1 MHMKPL
7 AISILC
13 LSLACFGASSAF
25 AAEVTEDSVSRVV
38 VQGSTL
44 EDFFTAALD
53 YSPELRI
60 SRDRLDIGAARRKAA
75 NAQLLPQLN
84 ANANVSDNNQY
95 DNVVDVRNKYRGERY
110 SLQLSQVLFNWS
122 AFSARSAAYLSEDQA
137 EAEYYAQL
145 SYVLTDVAE
154 KYFEVLQAQD
164 AVTSINT
171 EVEAFNIQLQ
181 QIESL
186 YKLQSAQITDLYS
199 AQARFASVQ
208 AEQLTRESELAL
220 AKEKLRSV
228 SGVNVGELYRLNE
241 EVDIP
246 AVEGSVETWLE
257 RARSGNQ
264 QIIAREY
271 AVRAANK
278 RVDERQ
284 GAYMPR
290 VSIVAQQQRSDL
302 GFDNR
307 PTNST
312 DTSYIGLDVS
322 IPLFA
327 GGRNRAGVSEAR
339 SQHSIAQNE
348 LRQIQLQIVESTR
361 LAYLQAK
368 SSELQI
374 AAAER
379 LAESTAL
386 SYTAM
391 QRGFELGT
399 VNSVDV
405 LNALRDRFRAER
417 DLQRVRYEHIRYNL
431 LLKREAGILSAED
444 LLDVGNWL
452 IAPQN

>member
-1 MHMKPL
+1 MPMKRLIIPTL
-7 AISILC
+7 A
-13 LSLACFGASSAF
+13 LSLCFACAAPLV
-25 AAEVTEDSVSRVV
+25 AAELEEQAVTRVL

-60 SRDRLDIGAARRKAA
+60 SRDRLDISAARRKAA
-75 NAQLLPQLN
+75 NGQLLPQLN
-84 ANANVSDNNQY
+84 ANANVSDNNQF
-95 DNVVDVRNKYRGERY
+95 DNVRDIRNKYRGERY

-122 AFSARSAAYLSEDQA
+122 AYSARSAAYLSEDQA

-154 KYFEVLQAQD
+154 KYFAILQAED
-164 AVTSINT
+164 AVSSINT
-171 EVEAFNIQLQ
+171 EVDAVGRQLE
-181 QIESL
+181 QIEAL
-186 YKLQSAQITDLYS
+186 YNLQSVQITDLYE
-199 AQARFASVQ
+199 AQARFASIQ

-220 AKEKLRSV
+220 AREKLRSV
-228 SGVNVGELYRLNE
+228 SGVGIGELYRLNE
-241 EVDIP
+241 EVEIP
-246 AVEGSVETWLE
+246 SVQGSVETWLE
-257 RARSGNQ
+257 RARSDNQ

-278 RVDERQ
+278 RIDERQ

-290 VSIVAQQQRSDL
+290 VSIIAQQQRSDL
-302 GFDNR
+302 GFDNT

-327 GGRNRAGVSEAR
+327 GGRNRAGVNEAR
-339 SQHSIAQNE
+339 SLHSIAQNE
-348 LRQIQLQIVESTR
+348 LRQIQLEIIERTR
-361 LAYLQAK
+361 VAYLQAK

-374 AAAER
+374 EAAQRFAQ
-379 LAESTAL
+379 STAL

-417 DLQRVRYEHIRYNL
+417 DLQRARYDHIRYNL

>member
-1 MHMKPL
+1 MRMKPL
-7 AISILC
+7 YISTLC
-13 LSLACFGASSAF
+13 LSLACVSAIPSF
-25 AAEVTEDSVSRVV
+25 AADVTEEAVTRVV

-60 SRDRLDIGAARRKAA
+60 SRDRLNISSARKKAA
-75 NAQLLPQLN
+75 NGELLPQLS
-84 ANANVSDNNQY
+84 ASGSVSDNNQL
-95 DNVVDVRNKYRGERY
+95 DNVQDVRNKYRGERY
-110 SLQLSQVLFNWS
+110 SLQLTQVLFNWS
-122 AFSARSAAYLSEDQA
+122 AFSARSAASLSEDQA

-154 KYFEVLQAQD
+154 KYFEVLQAED
-164 AVTSINT
+164 AVTSINA
-171 EVEAFNIQLQ
+171 EVETFNNQLR

-186 YKLQSAQITDLYS
+186 YELQSAQITDLYN
-199 AQARFASVQ
+199 AQARLASVH

-220 AKEKLRSV
+220 AREKLRSV

-241 EVDIP
+241 EIEIP
-246 AVEGSVETWLE
+246 SVEGSVETWLD

-278 RVDERQ
+278 RIDQSQ
-284 GAYMPR
+284 GAYMPS
-290 VSIVAQQQRSDL
+290 VSIVAQQQSSNL
-302 GFDNR
+302 GYDN
-307 PTNST
+307 TLSNST
-312 DTSYIGLDVS
+312 DSSYIGLNVTV
-322 IPLFA
+322 PLFA
-327 GGRNRAGVSEAR
+327 GGRNRAGVNEAR

-348 LRQIQLQIVESTR
+348 LRQIQLEIVERTR

-374 AAAER
+374 NAAER

-417 DLQRVRYEHIRYNL
+417 DLQRARYDHIRYNL
-431 LLKREAGILSAED
+431 LLKREAGILSADD

-452 IAPQN
+452 IPPQN

>member
-1 MHMKPL
+1 MRMKPFY
-7 AISILC
+7 ISALC
-13 LSLACFGASSAF
+13 LGFACATVAPTF
-25 AAEVTEDSVSRVV
+25 AADESEQQADRIIM
-38 VQGSTL
+38 QGSTL
-44 EDFFTAALD
+44 EDFFTAALE

-60 SRDRLDIGAARRKAA
+60 SRDSLDISASRRKAA
-75 NAQLLPQLN
+75 NSQLLPQLS
-84 ANANVSDNNQY
+84 ANANVSDNNQF
-95 DNVVDVRNKYRGERY
+95 DNFRDVRSKYRGERY

-122 AFSARSAAYLSEDQA
+122 AFSARGAAYLAEDQA

-154 KYFEVLQAQD
+154 KYFEVLQAED
-164 AVTSINT
+164 AVTSANA
-171 EVEAFNIQLQ
+171 EVEAFNNQLNR
-181 QIESL
+181 IESL
-186 YKLQSAQITDLYS
+186 YNLQSAQITDLYR
-199 AQARFASVQ
+199 AQAQFASVQ

-220 AKEKLRSV
+220 AREKLRSV
-228 SGVNVGELYRLNE
+228 TGVSVGELYRLNE
-241 EVDIP
+241 EVEIP
-246 AVEGSVETWLE
+246 PVEGSIDTWLE
-257 RARSGNQ
+257 RARRSNQ
-264 QIIAREY
+264 QIIAQEY
-271 AVRAANK
+271 AVRVADK
-278 RVDERQ
+278 RIDERQ

-290 VSIVAQQQRSDL
+290 VSIVAQQQRSNL
-302 GFDNR
+302 GFDNAL
-307 PTNST
+307 TNST
-312 DTSYIGLDVS
+312 DTRYIGLDVS

-339 SQHSIAQNE
+339 SLHSIAQNE
-348 LRQIQLQIVESTR
+348 LRQIQLEIVERTR

-374 AAAER
+374 NAAER

-417 DLQRVRYEHIRYNL
+417 DLQRARYDHIRYNL

>member
-1 MHMKPL
+1 MRMKPL
-7 AISILC
+7 YISTLC
-13 LSLACFGASSAF
+13 LSLACVSAIPSF
-25 AAEVTEDSVSRVV
+25 AADVTEEAVTRVI

-60 SRDRLDIGAARRKAA
+60 SRDRLNISSARKKAA
-75 NAQLLPQLN
+75 NGELLPQLS
-84 ANANVSDNNQY
+84 ASGSISDNNQL
-95 DNVVDVRNKYRGERY
+95 DNVRDVRNKYRGERY
-110 SLQLSQVLFNWS
+110 SVQLTQVLFNWS

-164 AVTSINT
+164 AVTSINA
-171 EVEAFNIQLQ
+171 EVETFSNQLR

-186 YKLQSAQITDLYS
+186 YELQSAQITDLYN

-220 AKEKLRSV
+220 AREKLRSV
-228 SGVNVGELYRLNE
+228 SGVNVGELYRLND
-241 EVDIP
+241 DIEIP
-246 AVEGSVETWLE
+246 SVEGSVETWLE

-271 AVRAANK
+271 AVRAANS
-278 RVDERQ
+278 RIDQRQ
-284 GAYMPR
+284 GAYMPS
-290 VSIVAQQQRSDL
+290 VSIVAQQQSSNL
-302 GFDNR
+302 GYDN
-307 PTNST
+307 TLSNST
-312 DTSYIGLDVS
+312 DSSYIGLNVS

-327 GGRNRAGVSEAR
+327 GGRNRAGVNEAR

-348 LRQIQLQIVESTR
+348 LRQIQLEIVERTR

-374 AAAER
+374 NAAER

-417 DLQRVRYEHIRYNL
+417 DLQRARYDHIRYNL
-431 LLKREAGILSAED
+431 LLKREAGILSADD

>member
-1 MHMKPL
+1 MKAL
-7 AISILC
+7 YISTLC
-13 LSLACFGASSAF
+13 LSLACASVLPSY
-25 AAEVTEDSVSRVV
+25 AAEVSEEAVTRLV

-60 SRDRLDIGAARRKAA
+60 SRDRLDISSARKKAA
-75 NAQLLPQLN
+75 NGELLPQLS
-84 ANANVSDNNQY
+84 ANGSVSDNNQL
-95 DNVVDVRNKYRGERY
+95 DNVRDVRNKYRGERY
-110 SLQLSQVLFNWS
+110 SVQLTQVLFNWS
-122 AFSARSAAYLSEDQA
+122 AFSARSAAYLAEDQA

-154 KYFEVLQAQD
+154 KYFEVLQAED
-164 AVTSINT
+164 AVTSINA
-171 EVEAFNIQLQ
+171 EVETFSNQLR

-186 YKLQSAQITDLYS
+186 YELQSTQITDLYN
-199 AQARFASVQ
+199 ARARFASVQ
-208 AEQLTRESELAL
+208 AEQLTRESDLAL
-220 AKEKLRSV
+220 AREKLRSV
-228 SGVNVGELYRLNE
+228 SGVSVGELYRLNE
-241 EVDIP
+241 EIEIP
-246 AVEGSVETWLE
+246 SVEGSVETWLE
-257 RARSGNQ
+257 RARNGNQ

-278 RVDERQ
+278 RIDQRQ
-284 GAYMPR
+284 GAYMPS
-290 VSIVAQQQRSDL
+290 VSIVAQQQSSNL
-302 GFDNR
+302 GYDNR
-307 PTNST
+307 LADST
-312 DTSYIGLDVS
+312 DSSYIGLNVTV
-322 IPLFA
+322 PLFA
-327 GGRNRAGVSEAR
+327 GGRNRAGVNEAR

-348 LRQIQLQIVESTR
+348 LRQIQLEIVERTR

-374 AAAER
+374 TAAER
-379 LAESTAL
+379 LVESTAL

-405 LNALRDRFRAER
+405 LNALRDRFAAER
-417 DLQRVRYEHIRYNL
+417 DLQRARYDHIRYNL
-431 LLKREAGILSAED
+431 LLKREAGILSADD

>member
-1 MHMKPL
+1 MKAL
-7 AISILC
+7 YISTLC
-13 LSLACFGASSAF
+13 LSLACASVLPSY
-25 AAEVTEDSVSRVV
+25 AAEVSEEAVTRLV

-60 SRDRLDIGAARRKAA
+60 SRDRLDISSARKKAA
-75 NAQLLPQLN
+75 NGELLPQLS
-84 ANANVSDNNQY
+84 ANGSVSDNNQL
-95 DNVVDVRNKYRGERY
+95 DNVRDVRNKYRGERY
-110 SLQLSQVLFNWS
+110 SVQLTQVLFNWS
-122 AFSARSAAYLSEDQA
+122 AFSARSAAYLAEDQA

-154 KYFEVLQAQD
+154 KYFEVLQAED
-164 AVTSINT
+164 AVTSINA
-171 EVEAFNIQLQ
+171 EVETFSNQLR

-186 YKLQSAQITDLYS
+186 YELQSTQITDLYN
-199 AQARFASVQ
+199 ARARFASVQ
-208 AEQLTRESELAL
+208 AEQLTRESDLAL
-220 AKEKLRSV
+220 AREKLRSV
-228 SGVNVGELYRLNE
+228 SGVSVGELYRLNE
-241 EVDIP
+241 EIEIP
-246 AVEGSVETWLE
+246 SVEGSVETWLE
-257 RARSGNQ
+257 RARNGNQ

-278 RVDERQ
+278 RIDQRQ
-284 GAYMPR
+284 GAYMPS
-290 VSIVAQQQRSDL
+290 VSIVAQQQSSNL
-302 GFDNR
+302 GYDNR
-307 PTNST
+307 LADST
-312 DTSYIGLDVS
+312 DSSYIGLNVTV
-322 IPLFA
+322 PLFA
-327 GGRNRAGVSEAR
+327 GGRNRAGVNEAR

-348 LRQIQLQIVESTR
+348 LRQIQLEIVERTR

-374 AAAER
+374 TAAER
-379 LAESTAL
+379 LVESTAL

-405 LNALRDRFRAER
+405 LNALRDRFAAER
-417 DLQRVRYEHIRYNL
+417 DLQRARYAHIRYNL
-431 LLKREAGILSAED
+431 LLKREAGILSADD